1 MINIVGVLEVV
12 MDNIHAR
19 QMVCLSHR
27 LLGPGLIPFFETE
40 GLGFVFVCSDQAS
53 GIYFVFLIVQS
64 NPMHTDL
71 LVDISSE

>member
-1 MINIVGVLEVV
+1 MPG
-12 MDNIHAR
+12 

-27 LLGPGLIPFFETE
+27 FLGLGLIPFFETE
-40 GLGFVFVCSDQAS
+40 GLGFVFVCSGQAG

-71 LVDISSE
+71 LVDISNEQ